1 MRKKT
6 IRERIRKT
14 RRSKRPCLYR
24 MVHGKRVHKS
34 IRVKSRLNKL
44 TGDCMREKS
53 VKYIRKAVM
62 FCAGVTAA
70 GVLLLGTQVRAEE
83 TGQFHSRGAVQ
94 YTNAA
99 GQEVILDARDLQV
112 LFQYAAEGKGGLSE
126 ALGGVGT
133 KLTGDGQSYQYTRDP
148 AAEAS
153 IGRLGTAEELQA
165 VSFDLLLQALAESQT
180 LPAGYEESYTLA
192 CADNMTLG
200 RAAWADG
207 SLARGNNRD
216 LIEHYVRGWLEGS
229 GCTSYEAVYDEE
241 GRWIGYR
248 EK

>member
-1 MRKKT
+1 
-6 IRERIRKT
+6 
-14 RRSKRPCLYR
+14 

-99 GQEVILDARDLQV
+99 GQEVILDAGDLQV
-112 LFQYAAEGKGGLSE
+112 LFQYAAEGKSGLSG
-126 ALGGVGT
+126 ALSGVGT
-133 KLTGDGQSYQYTRDP
+133 KLIRGDTDYSYTRDP
-148 AAEAS
+148 NAEAAIDKIQTEEEMRS
-153 IGRLGTAEELQA
+153 IHY
-165 VSFDLLLQALAESQT
+165 DLLLQALSDSQK
-180 LPAGYEESYTLA
+180 LPEGYEETYVLA
-192 CADNMTLG
+192 NSDNLTLG
-200 RAAWADG
+200 RSAWSDG
-207 SLARGNNRD
+207 SLLRGNNRD
-216 LIEHYVRGWLEGS
+216 LTEHYIRGWMEGS
-229 GCTSYEAVYDEE
+229 GCTDYEAVYDEE

-248 EK
+248 AKQIQS